1 LISSFLILGLS
12 ACSGGPAIQD
22 IPNTANPA
30 DEISKLGSEISAAM
44 TNQVNVL
51 APNSFEQ
58 AKESFNDAKKSLDQQ
73 RASRSTLREVAKSRA
88 YLKQALN
95 FATVAHQNIDDV
107 LIARSAAIDAKG
119 PSLKAKEFE
128 AADEKLRD
136 VTSDIE
142 ENNLKSAA
150 KNRSALQMAYLD
162 IELQSIKAA
171 RLGPSTAMIG
181 QARKEGAAEFAPRML
196 AIAEKSVLD
205 TDAFITANRHN
216 TAQVE
221 ARSMETLKNAEHV
234 LKITRDSKS
243 GNKTSS
249 EETAL
254 LIETEK
260 TNVAHKQNQIEQGAS
275 ANAALSAENSN
286 LEADQALDRKYE
298 EARTQFNSNE
308 AEVYKQGRTLVIR
321 LRGLEFSPGT
331 AVLKGSNFA
340 LLSKVQNVIAKFEHG
355 SVIVEGHTDSD
366 GGKLLNDK
374 LSADRAEAVKQYFVA
389 NNQGQPLEIK
399 SVGYGF
405 QKPLSS
411 NKTPAGR
418 AQNRR
423 VDVLIRPDSRQSDP
437 STL

>member
-1 LISSFLILGLS
+1 
-12 ACSGGPAIQD
+12 
-22 IPNTANPA
+22 
-30 DEISKLGSEISAAM
+30 
-44 TNQVNVL
+44 
-51 APNSFEQ
+51 
-58 AKESFNDAKKSLDQQ
+58 
-73 RASRSTLREVAKSRA
+73 
-88 YLKQALN
+88 
-95 FATVAHQNIDDV
+95 
-107 LIARSAAIDAKG
+107 
-119 PSLKAKEFE
+119 
-128 AADEKLRD
+128 
-136 VTSDIE
+136 
-142 ENNLKSAA
+142 
-150 KNRSALQMAYLD
+150 MAYLD